1 MGVIERTVE
10 ATAAQAPTLV
20 TGRGLPEPCTRD
32 DGLDGES
39 GGRSVVHLSSSAYV
53 DLGWLGPT
61 EVVPGSYDR
70 GHRQDQETVPVPS
83 TVKLSTTKTT
93 VNRARMPAKV
103 RLFTT
108 GDYATAGA
116 PGAPDARYA
125 LDHGWGADHR
135 DT

>member
-1 MGVIERTVE
+1 MSCSP
-10 ATAAQAPTLV
+10 TAKVVDDRSSTFEFCLV
-20 TGRGLPEPCTRD
+20 D
-32 DGLDGES
+32 
-39 GGRSVVHLSSSAYV
+39 VA
-53 DLGWLGPT
+53 WLGPT
-61 EVVPGSYDR
+61 EVVPGSYAR
-70 GHRQDQETVPVPS
+70 GHRQDQEDGTCTFNSEVEYYEDD
-83 TVKLSTTKTT
+83 
-93 VNRARMPAKV
+93 RQQARMPAKV